1 MIAFRWSRLSRSA
14 GVSFF
19 SVPRCPMTALAI
31 DQASGPSV
39 REPCVETSFAADP
52 VVDWNDVEPAWPLV
66 DQGPNPQVTSNG
78 RIPAFAES
86 DRRLPQVATLAASPS
101 MENCDAL
108 LVSLASRRIIVAR
121 RGQRVCLWSA
131 EQFCKPMRAIK
142 PGEKVFY
149 NGQLDTVRA
158 IAVY

>member
-1 MIAFRWSRLSRSA
+1 
-14 GVSFF
+14 
-19 SVPRCPMTALAI
+19 MTAIAIEQAPGPLVRDPLVGTSLTAECLA
-31 DQASGPSV
+31 
-39 REPCVETSFAADP
+39 
-52 VVDWNDVEPAWPLV
+52 DWSDSQSAWSDVEPAAQTKASP
-66 DQGPNPQVTSNG
+66 
-78 RIPAFAES
+78 AES
-86 DRRLPQVATLAASPS
+86 IQAKAGPSQCFSDPPALAASPS

-131 EQFCKPMRAIK
+131 ERFCRPLRSIK

-158 IAVY
+158 IAIY